1 MTDAPATTPD
11 KKPAPWR
18 GRRRVMDVKEKFIA
32 VRVTVEDRAKIADA
46 AGEAGLSIGA
56 FLRSL
61 ALGSAGARAVKR
73 PRAERVELARLLG
86 ELGKLGSNVNQIAKA
101 FNSTGR
107 IPTPPELPA
116 MQTDIMAIRA
126 ALIEALGR
134 GH

>member
-1 MTDAPATTPD
+1 
-11 KKPAPWR
+11 
-18 GRRRVMDVKEKFIA
+18 MDVKEKFIA

-73 PRAERVELARLLG
+73 PSVERVELARLLG

-107 IPTPPELPA
+107 IPTPQELPV
-116 MQTDIMAIRA
+116 MQTDIAAIRA
-126 ALIEALGR
+126 ALMTALGCEP
-134 GH
+134 

>member
-11 KKPAPWR
+11 RKPAPWR

-73 PRAERVELARLLG
+73 PQRRARGAGAAVGRTRQAWQQRQPDCEGVQQHRR
-86 ELGKLGSNVNQIAKA
+86 GSNPAGIAGDA
-101 FNSTGR
+101 DRHHGDTGGADR
-107 IPTPPELPA
+107 
-116 MQTDIMAIRA
+116 R
-126 ALIEALGR
+126 R
-134 GH
+134 

>member
-61 ALGSAGARAVKR
+61 ALGQRGRACRETPARRARGAGAAVGR
-73 PRAERVELARLLG
+73 TRQAWQQRQPDCQGVQQHRR
-86 ELGKLGSNVNQIAKA
+86 GS
-101 FNSTGR
+101 G
-107 IPTPPELPA
+107 PA
-116 MQTDIMAIRA
+116 GIDGDADRHHGDA
-126 ALIEALGR
+126 GGADDGFRREP
-134 GH
+134 